1 MFFSGPPSAITYL
14 YGYVMAEIYISEY
27 SGFMKNSFS
36 LLFSLFTMSGY
47 TNRANKNSGYNNI
60 SYNNDNAA
68 ITISWYTEN
77 PDIVRTVC
85 FGILRHIQ
93 GHSAIF
99 NHGQAYWGIL
109 RHIKVY
115 SGIIEVYGVII
126 RHSRNS
132 AYRCIYQR
140 LIFRTLTYLEPE
152 ASLKYCW
159 TCKMIMNI
167 QSPSIVKTV
176 YLSISRY
183 I

>member
-1 MFFSGPPSAITYL
+1 MFFSGTPSAITYL
-14 YGYVMAEIYISEY
+14 YGCVMAELYITEY
-27 SGFMKNSFS
+27 SGLMENSFS
-36 LLFSLFTMSGY
+36 LLFSLFTVSGY
-47 TNRANKNSGYNNI
+47 TNRANKNSCYNNI
-60 SYNNDNAA
+60 IYNNDNVV
-68 ITISWYTEN
+68 ITISWYIEN
-77 PDIVRTVC
+77 PGIVRTVC
-85 FGILRHIQ
+85 FGIFRHFQ

-115 SGIIEVYGVII
+115 SGIIELYGVII

-132 AYRCIYQR
+132 AYRCKYQR
-140 LIFRTLTYLEPE
+140 VIFRTLTYLERE
-152 ASLKYCW
+152 ASSKYCW

-176 YLSISRY
+176 YLSIFRY